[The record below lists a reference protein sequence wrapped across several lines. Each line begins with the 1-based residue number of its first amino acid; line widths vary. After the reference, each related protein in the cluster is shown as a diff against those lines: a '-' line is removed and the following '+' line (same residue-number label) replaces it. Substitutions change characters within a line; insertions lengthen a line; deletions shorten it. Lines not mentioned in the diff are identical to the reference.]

1 MLVSPDILRLKRDRL
16 TTLPSPN
23 SSKIDFGLCGGVVR
37 SENLRLIRLTKLPA
51 PNSSSSGAGGVRWRL
66 VRLTL
71 PSPNSSKIDFGLSGG
86 EIRSENLRLI
96 RLTRLP
102 APDSSSSG
110 ACGVR
115 WRLVRLTR
123 LTTFS
128 ALKSNTSVS
137 VLGGGGGVLVRS
149 EILRVVRLIIS
160 AATSSATASGDVG
173 FALGDAGGVVGLA
186 LGDAGGVLVRSRL
199 LRLTRLF
206 AASFAASKS
215 TTLSV

>member
-1 MLVSPDILRLKRDRL
+1 MRGGVRVSPDILRLMRDRL
-16 TTLPSPN
+16 T
-23 SSKIDFGLCGGVVR
+23 
-37 SENLRLIRLTKLPA
+37 
-51 PNSSSSGAGGVRWRL
+51 
-66 VRLTL
+66 TL

-102 APDSSSSG
+102 APNSSSSG
-110 ACGVR
+110 AGGVR

-186 LGDAGGVLVRSRL
+186 LGDAGGVVVLALGDAGGVLVRSRL